1 MAAISLSVV
10 PNLQLH
16 SYLSM
21 TSLIFTFV
29 MYVFVNWF
37 RVYIENHTLS
47 IIIYILKV
55 KMRTTWSCHKE
66 EALWKV

>member
-21 TSLIFTFV
+21 TCLIFTFF

-47 IIIYILKV
+47 IINYVYIYIEGKD
-55 KMRTTWSCHKE
+55 E
-66 EALWKV
+66 EYLELP